1 MIMWAHNLI
10 FAPMLLYNVTTIIEE
25 AAAERW
31 LKWMETVHIPEVM
44 ATGKFVSH
52 RLLKV
57 LDSPNEGVTYC
68 AQYVT
73 ESRADYDDYQ
83 ENFAPALQEEVNKNF
98 ENQFVA
104 FRTLMEYIA

>member
-1 MIMWAHNLI
+1 
-10 FAPMLLYNVTTIIEE
+10 MLLYNVTTIIED

-31 LKWMETVHIPEVM
+31 LKWMEDVHIPEVM

-52 RLLKV
+52 RLLRV

-68 AQYVT
+68 AQYVV
-73 ESRADYDDYQ
+73 EHMADYLDYQ
-83 ENFAPALQEEVNKNF
+83 ENFAPALRADVNEHF
-98 ENQFVA
+98 ANQFVS